1 MNVVL
6 CGLPRSGT
14 TLVCSILNTAAA
26 TIALHEPLDVAGLPK
41 DGSLAAAEVVAA
53 FDAIRAQVLAGG
65 AAPTKVVGGLLPD
78 NPFPT
83 PTPGGAVRTPR
94 VGSAMGAIGA
104 GRQMPQDFVLAIK
117 HPAAFSALL
126 PWLTPLLSCFAIV
139 RNPVGVLASWSTC
152 DLPVRHGR
160 APAAEQFKPAL
171 AAALNGAGDEGER
184 QVLLLEWFL
193 RRYAENLP
201 RSRILSYEQL
211 VASGGRILGAV
222 AAEPVPGQD
231 HLVLRQDAY
240 PPALIAQTKTRL
252 LALPDDSPLWRFYH
266 RDEVA
271 GYR

>member
-1 MNVVL
+1 M
-6 CGLPRSGT
+6 
-14 TLVCSILNTAAA
+14 
-26 TIALHEPLDVAGLPK
+26 
-41 DGSLAAAEVVAA
+41 
-53 FDAIRAQVLAGG
+53 
-65 AAPTKVVGGLLPD
+65 PD
-78 NPFPT
+78 NPFPA
-83 PTPGGAVRTPR
+83 PKPDGAVRTAR
-94 VGSAMGAIGA
+94 AGTVMGTIGA
-104 GRQMPQDFVLAIK
+104 GRHMPPSFVLAIK
-117 HPAAFSALL
+117 HPSGFSSLL
-126 PWLTPLLSCFAIV
+126 PWLTPLLPCFAMV

-152 DLPVRHGR
+152 ELNVRRGR
-160 APAAEQFKPAL
+160 APAAEQFDPAL
-171 AAALNGAGDEGER
+171 AATLNGAGNDCER

-193 RRYAENLP
+193 RRFAENLP
-201 RSRILSYEQL
+201 RSRIISYEQL